1 MSNKPTLGG
10 YLELLFKV
18 FITMI
23 VLIFWGVLIA
33 AIAMAVPFILSLV
46 CVLAL
51 TAAGFFVFT
60 WDYVWVGTFLL
71 LLLIGMT
78 LSEYI

>member
-1 MSNKPTLGG
+1 MSDGPSLKG
-10 YLELLFKV
+10 YFDLLFKV

-33 AIAMAVPFILSLV
+33 AVAMAVPFILSLV

-51 TAAGFFVFT
+51 VGAGALIFS
-60 WDYVWVGTFLL
+60 WLYVWIGAMLFLC
-71 LLLIGMT
+71 LIAV
-78 LSEYI
+78 LIN

>member
-1 MSNKPTLGG
+1 MSNRPTLGG

-18 FITMI
+18 FITMM

-33 AIAMAVPFILSLV
+33 AVAMAVPFILSLV

-51 TAAGFFVFT
+51 TAAGAFVFS
-60 WDYVWVGTFLL
+60 WEYVWVGAMFFLV
-71 LLLIGMT
+71 LIAVAI
-78 LSEYI
+78 E

>member
-1 MSNKPTLGG
+1 MNNKPTLGG

-18 FITMI
+18 FITMT

-33 AIAMAVPFILSLV
+33 AVAMVVPFMLSLV

-51 TAAGFFVFT
+51 VGAGIFVFS
-60 WDYVWVGTFLL
+60 WEYVWFGTILFLV
-71 LLLIGMT
+71 LIAV
-78 LSEYI
+78 SIE